1 MSIPN
6 PTLARVAGTVAA
18 LVLIAI
24 ATIGVFAGLNGA
36 GEDVAGPAEVTAA
49 LAPRTAAAP
58 VAPVATVEI
67 GPDRTGPSLAPFTG
81 EVVLAAYTELTP
93 AEWADG
99 VFAGF
104 APEPTPAP
112 VAPPVAPAAL
122 APAAPPAA
130 VETPALVESSA
141 TQSAAAS
148 TESTSVQAAPFD
160 GPIVAESVG
169 PAPTPAP
176 PSPPSRTTVGP
187 RCGTASRAATTRPTP
202 ATASTALTNSPSAP
216 GTPWPRSSIRPTSG
230 FAPTRPRP
238 RSRTA
243 WPRHSATRSPGAG
256 GSTGPSVASSSP
268 DPKRGPGRWVSAR
281 GPAT

>member
-36 GEDVAGPAEVTAA
+36 DEAVAGPAEVTAA
-49 LAPRTAAAP
+49 LAPRAAVAP

-67 GPDRTGPSLAPFTG
+67 GPDRTGPSLDPFTG
-81 EVVLAAYTELTP
+81 EVILAAYTELTP

-112 VAPPVAPAAL
+112 VAPPAASVAL

-130 VETPALVESSA
+130 VETPAVVESSA

-176 PSPPSRTTVGP
+176 TEPAIQNDGWAALRNCESGGNYQTNTGNGFYGAYQFTISTWNAVAQIIDPAYVGVRPDQAPPAIQDRMASALRHEIAWGGWQHWPV
-187 RCGTASRAATTRPTP
+187 CGQFIA
-202 ATASTALTNSPSAP
+202 
-216 GTPWPRSSIRPTSG
+216 
-230 FAPTRPRP
+230 
-238 RSRTA
+238 
-243 WPRHSATRSPGAG
+243 
-256 GSTGPSVASSSP
+256 
-268 DPKRGPGRWVSAR
+268 
-281 GPAT
+281 